1 MSVLTK
7 PTNRISATEAR
18 VHFGEI
24 YRRVTE
30 NDETIVIERNGKPGA
45 VLLSV
50 DEYEA
55 LRQNKIGEYKRP
67 EWLENVIR
75 IGQEF
80 AAERAGKPLID
91 WQKIIDEGREE
102 RDAQLLEG
110 MFGREPHREDA

>member
-7 PTNRISATEAR
+7 STDRISATEAR

-30 NDETIVIERNGKPGA
+30 NDETIIVERNGKPGLVMLPVGA
-45 VLLSV
+45 
-50 DEYEA
+50 YEE
-55 LRQNKIGEYKRP
+55 LRPPHTEEYKRP
-67 EWLENVIR
+67 EWLENVLR

-80 AAERAGKPLID
+80 AAERAGKPPID

-102 RDAQLLEG
+102 RDAELLEG
-110 MFGREPHREDA
+110 MFGREPHSEDA

>member
-30 NDETIVIERNGKPGA
+30 NDETIIVERNGTPGMVILPIEA
-45 VLLSV
+45 YELLRRAESGDAANGPSELPSWYQNMVSV
-50 DEYEA
+50 ATEYREVH
-55 LRQNKIGEYKRP
+55 KGE
-67 EWLENVIR
+67 R
-75 IGQEF
+75 IEDGVDLV
-80 AAERAGKPLID
+80 RVS
-91 WQKIIDEGREE
+91 REE

-110 MFGREPHREDA
+110 LS